1 MLIIYTTKTT
11 IVKAFTYE
19 QGAESSLRCEPHE
32 STKCLLTFLRLFFSS
47 SKFVFILDWGA
58 AEIMHQGKVPR
69 LLLKCWVYF
78 LDSYPSDIKLKICGW
93 LSYSHLKPAGK
104 RLGSKPSVMLHLDI
118 LTPGRRNVWASDSAK
133 IMVTGKISSKVGYR
147 SLSPFCKSVL
157 RSSVSGS

>member
-1 MLIIYTTKTT
+1 MWATWIDKMFVQISE
-11 IVKAFTYE
+11 A
-19 QGAESSLRCEPHE
+19 
-32 STKCLLTFLRLFFSS
+32 FFSS

-78 LDSYPSDIKLKICGW
+78 LDSYSSDIKLKICGW
-93 LSYSHLKPAGK
+93 LSCSHLKPAGQ

-118 LTPGRRNVWASDSAK
+118 LTPGRRKVWASDSAK
-133 IMVTGKISSKVGYR
+133 IKVTGKILSKVGYR
-147 SLSPFCKSVL
+147 SLPPFCKSML